1 MDCHDVAFSR
11 ARNPELPT
19 TELSVNGVPK
29 VLVDMLDAVSL
40 AERGKRG
47 PLVIAILTAWAKK
60 EARRATVMHRVLG
73 ANPEFA
79 ELARLA
85 EDDEEPHQ

>member
-1 MDCHDVAFSR
+1 MTEPSLSR
-11 ARNPELPT
+11 ARNPDLPT

-29 VLVDMLDAVSL
+29 FIVDMLDAASI

-47 PLVIAILTAWAKK
+47 PLVISILMQWAKK

-79 ELARLA
+79 ELARMDE
-85 EDDEEPHQ
+85 EDDT